1 MHEQP
6 LALIIAGPTASGK
19 SHLALML
26 AEALDGVII
35 NGDSMQLYDA
45 LPILTAHP
53 SPEDQERVPHHLYS
67 VLNVTQTA
75 SAAWWKERAT
85 LEIHKAH
92 DLNKCPIIVGG
103 TGFYLTALQN
113 GLSLIPE
120 IPQIIRMEVRALSL
134 ESLLKALLESD
145 PEALT
150 IIEHNDKNRLARALE
165 VMRATGRTLKSY
177 QEEKARPPSPFRY
190 YRLLLDPP
198 RDQLKERANN
208 RLEKMIE
215 QGALKE
221 VEAFLDHAYAR
232 TSPLYKALGVR
243 ELEAHLSGQLTSKEA
258 LMRAQISTHQYIK
271 RQQTWF
277 RHQFQA
283 HRIIDEFPE
292 LFTRHIYKKVL
303 KEIDDHLNIAMSDL

>member
-19 SHLALML
+19 SHLAMML
-26 AEALDGVII
+26 AETLDGVII

-53 SPEDQERVPHHLYS
+53 SPNDQMKVPHHLYGI
-67 VLNVTQTA
+67 LNATESA
-75 SAAWWKERAT
+75 SAAWWREKATIEIQRA
-85 LEIHKAH
+85 I

-103 TGFYLTALQN
+103 TGFYLNALQN

-120 IPQIIRMEVRALSL
+120 IPVIIREAVRSLSL
-134 ESLLKALLESD
+134 ESLVNALKKED
-145 PEALT
+145 PEALNS
-150 IIEHNDKNRLARALE
+150 IENNDQNRLSRALE
-165 VMRATGRTLKSY
+165 VVRATGRTLKSF
-177 QEEKARPPSPFRY
+177 QEEQMPPPSAFRY

-198 RDQLKERANN
+198 RDQLKERANY
-208 RLEKMIE
+208 RLEKMME
-215 QGALKE
+215 HGALKE
-221 VEAFLDHAYAR
+221 VTTFLDHDYAR
-232 TSPLYKALGVR
+232 TSPLYKAVGVR
-243 ELEAHLSGQLTSKEA
+243 EFDAHLRGHLTPTEA

-292 LFTRHIYKKVL
+292 LFTRHVYKKVL
-303 KEIDDHLNIAMSDL
+303 KEIDDHINVVIND

>member
-6 LALIIAGPTASGK
+6 LALLIAGPTASGK
-19 SHLALML
+19 SDLALML
-26 AEALDGVII
+26 AETLNGAII

-53 SPEDQERVPHHLYS
+53 SQEDQRRVPHHLYG
-67 VLNVTQTA
+67 VLNTAQTV

-85 LEIHKAH
+85 FEIQKVHN
-92 DLNKCPIIVGG
+92 LNKIPIIVGG
-103 TGFYLTALQN
+103 TGFYLNALQN

-120 IPQIIRMEVRALSL
+120 IPHTIREEVRALPI
-134 ESLLKALLESD
+134 ESLIKTLEESD
-145 PEALT
+145 PEALL
-150 IIEHNDKNRLARALE
+150 ILENNDKNRLARAVE
-165 VMRATGRTLKSY
+165 VVRATGRTLKSF
-177 QEEKARPPSPFRY
+177 QTEKSQPTYPFRY

-198 RDQLKERANN
+198 RDQLKERANA
-208 RLEKMIE
+208 RLEEMIE
-215 QGALKE
+215 QGVLKE
-221 VEAFLDHAYAR
+221 VAAFLAHEYAS

-243 ELEAHLSGQLTSKEA
+243 EFDAHLSGHLTVENA

-283 HRIIDEFPE
+283 HIIIDEFPE
-292 LFTRHIYKKVL
+292 LFTRHVYKKVL
-303 KEIDDHLNIAMSDL
+303 KEINGYLNSA

>member
-6 LALIIAGPTASGK
+6 LVLIIAGPTASGK

-26 AEALDGVII
+26 AETLGGVII

-53 SPEDQERVPHHLYS
+53 SQEDQARVPHHLYGA
-67 VLNVTQTA
+67 LKTTQTA
-75 SAAWWKERAT
+75 SAAWWKERAIF
-85 LEIHKAH
+85 EIKKAH

-103 TGFYLTALQN
+103 TGFYLNALQN

-120 IPQIIRMEVRALSL
+120 IPQTLREEVRALPL
-134 ESLLKALLESD
+134 ESLIKSLEKLD
-145 PEALT
+145 PETLT
-150 IIEHNDKNRLARALE
+150 TIENNDKNRLARALE
-165 VMRATGRTLKSY
+165 VVRATGCTLKSF
-177 QEEKARPPSPFRY
+177 QETKAPQPSPFRY

-198 RDQLKERANN
+198 RDQLKERANT
-208 RLEKMIE
+208 RLERMIE
-215 QGALKE
+215 SGALKE
-221 VEAFLDHAYAR
+221 VAAFLEQNHAR

-243 ELEAHLSGQLTSKEA
+243 EFDAHFSGHLTAENA

-292 LFTRHIYKKVL
+292 LFTRHVYKKVL
-303 KEIDDHLNIAMSDL
+303 KEIDGYLNSA